1 MTKKV
6 NVNIPMQSQMEK
18 EDEEYRNDLGWEE
31 MEESD
36 DSEWM
41 EYQKFI
47 DEVDQLDITIF
58 TESETIKSGK
68 ALIMY
73 ELMQLGFDLEPSEES
88 LTKTIVPVKLDD
100 ADFKLCMYVRDL
112 SENHKPKLR
121 FFDEEMQLF
130 KRENALL
137 GIVVQD
143 SLEVSVLIVDAKYAL
158 RYLILDG
165 CIDFHY
171 RYLWPKL
178 EGDIGVIIG
187 KILREKPKE
196 SEIKLDEKE
205 RMHAQKTK
213 ELIDSIVGSG
223 ANNIYENIKTIEDM
237 YLRELSSEIE
247 NLLDH
252 LAKTN
257 GEPEAEIIRLK
268 NGFNDE
274 ERKYSTS
281 EIAKKLDLKLI
292 EVEDLYRK
300 GLRMLRHPS
309 RFKSIV
315 IKNSEGSYQHYQE
328 FSQDLFVLEEKH
340 QEQFFKR
347 TGLTDRGVIF

>member
-1 MTKKV
+1 MSKKV
-6 NVNIPMQSQMEK
+6 NVNMPMQSQMEK
-18 EDEEYRNDLGWEE
+18 EDEEYGNDLGWED
-31 MEESD
+31 MEEGHNC
-36 DSEWM
+36 EWM

-47 DEVDQLDITIF
+47 NEVDQLDISIF
-58 TESETIKSGK
+58 TESEIIKSGK
-68 ALIMY
+68 ALIIY
-73 ELMQLGFDLEPSEES
+73 KLIQLGFGLEPSEES
-88 LTKTIVPVKLDD
+88 LTKTIVPVKFDEDD
-100 ADFKLCMYVRDL
+100 FMLCMYVRDL
-112 SENHKPKLR
+112 SENHSLELR
-121 FFDEEMQLF
+121 FSDEEMQLF

-143 SLEVSVLIVDAKYAL
+143 SLEVSVLIVDTKYAL

-165 CIDFHY
+165 CIDLHY

-178 EGDIGVIIG
+178 ESDTGVIIG
-187 KILREKPKE
+187 EILGEQPKE

-205 RMHAQKTK
+205 RMQAQKIK
-213 ELIDSIVGSG
+213 QLINSIVGLG

-237 YLRELSSEIE
+237 YLRKLSSEME

-268 NGFNDE
+268 HGFNIE
-274 ERKYSTS
+274 EREYSTS
-281 EIAKKLDLKLI
+281 EIARKLDIKLI

-328 FSQDLFVLEEKH
+328 FLQDLFVLEEKH
-340 QEQFFKR
+340 QAQFLNEQ
-347 TGLTDRGVIF
+347 D